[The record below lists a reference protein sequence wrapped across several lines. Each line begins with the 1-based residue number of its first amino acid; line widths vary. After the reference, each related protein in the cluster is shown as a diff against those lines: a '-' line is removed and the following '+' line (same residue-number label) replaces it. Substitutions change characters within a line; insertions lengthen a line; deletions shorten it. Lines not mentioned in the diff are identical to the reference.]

1 MFGTFCWQV
10 SPPRCQNIWQP
21 MIMILVREDGLFRKL
36 GFFIDSLNKK
46 TKNSLIRVALGDWR
60 LENMLL
66 ESEAMNRQ
74 SI

>member
-1 MFGTFCWQV
+1 
-10 SPPRCQNIWQP
+10 

-60 LENMLL
+60 LGNMLL
-66 ESEAMNRQ
+66 ESEAINRH